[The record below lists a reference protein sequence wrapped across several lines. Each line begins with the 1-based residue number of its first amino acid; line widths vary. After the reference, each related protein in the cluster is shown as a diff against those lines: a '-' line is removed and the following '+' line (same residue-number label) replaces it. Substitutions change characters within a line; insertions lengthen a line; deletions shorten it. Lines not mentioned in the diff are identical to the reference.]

1 MEYALEQFIDEA
13 IQLELNAAEIYSI
26 FSKAIP
32 EDANFWATLAWEEK
46 NHAAVLKTGK
56 DVLMPIDQFPGEILP
71 NVIQTLVDTNLWLNS
86 LKEKFAETKPDRET
100 AFAIAIKIESSAGE
114 QHFQRVMDSP
124 SDSNIIKI
132 LQDLCEDDIH
142 HLSRIR
148 EYMKGGSELEEISGN
163 KIKKILIVMNDDSVA
178 KLLKTVLESEGHIDI
193 AGNGRAGLQK
203 VKEQDYD
210 LIVSAIEMPI
220 VDGIKFYNEAKG
232 MYPDLHKRFLF
243 FTGAPSSEL
252 ISFFQEED
260 LRYLT
265 KPATINEI
273 RAAALSILGERQ

>member
-1 MEYALEQFIDEA
+1 MKYALEQFIDEA

-26 FSKAIP
+26 FSEAIP

-71 NVIQTLVDTNLWLNS
+71 NVIQTLVDTNNWLNS

-148 EYMKGGSELEEISGN
+148 EYMKGDSELEEISGN

-178 KLLKTVLESEGHIDI
+178 KLLRTILEPEGQIDI
-193 AGNGRAGLQK
+193 AGNGREGLQK
-203 VKEQDYD
+203 VKNQDYD

-243 FTGAPSSEL
+243 FTGALTAERV
-252 ISFFQEED
+252 SFFQD
-260 LRYLT
+260 QDIRYLT
-265 KPATINEI
+265 KPATINKI

>member
-1 MEYALEQFIDEA
+1 MKYALEQFIEEA

-86 LKEKFAETKPDRET
+86 LKEKFSELKPDRET

-124 SDSNIIKI
+124 SDSNMIKT

-203 VKEQDYD
+203 VKDQDYD

-220 VDGIKFYNEAKG
+220 IDGIKFYNEAKG
-232 MYPDLHKRFLF
+232 LYPDLHKRFLF
-243 FTGAPSSEL
+243 FTGAPSSEQV
-252 ISFFQEED
+252 SFFQDQD

-273 RAAALSILGERQ
+273 RAAALSILGESQ

>member
-1 MEYALEQFIDEA
+1 MKYALEQFIDEA

-26 FSKAIP
+26 FSEAIP
-32 EDANFWATLAWEEK
+32 EDANFWATLAWDEK

-56 DVLMPIDQFPGEILP
+56 DVLMPIEQFPGEILP
-71 NVIQTLVDTNLWLNS
+71 NVVQALVDTNNWLNS
-86 LKEKFAETKPDRET
+86 LKEKFSELKPDREA
-100 AFAIAIKIESSAGE
+100 AFSIAIKIESSAGE
-114 QHFQRVMDSP
+114 QHFQRVMEAP

-132 LQDLCEDDIH
+132 LQELCEDDIH

-163 KIKKILIVMNDDSVA
+163 KTKKILIVINDDSVA
-178 KLLKTVLESEGHIDI
+178 KLLRTILEPEGETDI
-193 AGNGRAGLQK
+193 AGNGREGLQK
-203 VKEQDYD
+203 VKGQDYD

-220 VDGIKFYNEAKG
+220 IDGIKFYNEAKG
-232 MYPDLHKRFLF
+232 MYPDLHKIFLF
-243 FTGAPSSEL
+243 FTGAPTSERV
-252 ISFFQEED
+252 SFFQDQD

-273 RAAALSILGERQ
+273 RTAALSILRERQ